1 MLKKNR
7 AIGFAVILLIYLVA
21 GLLGVMVYGLA
32 EPLNN
37 VFLQVL
43 IADVAATVFVYLTGV
58 ILQNA
63 STYDPYWSVAPIVIL
78 PLLMLI
84 SQSFSLPVL
93 LLVGVITFWGL
104 RLTFNWAGTFTN
116 LSEQDWRYDMLKAKF
131 GKLFQLISFLGIN
144 LFPTLVVFGVI
155 CPAIAVILN
164 AAALSHLSVNLLT
177 VLGLLMSL
185 SAVMIQ
191 LVTDRQLH
199 EFRRTNKQKGKII
212 DIGLWKYSRHP
223 NYFGEILMWWG
234 VYVVLVSLFP
244 NLWLFGIGAFVNN
257 LMFMFISIPMA
268 EKKLASTKKNFAE
281 YQRTTSVLI
290 PWPRRK
296 LAEKDESTEASHS

>member
-7 AIGFAVILLIYLVA
+7 AIGFAVILLIYLLA
-21 GLLGVMVYGLA
+21 GLLGVTVYGAAAYLH
-32 EPLNN
+32 N
-37 VFLQVL
+37 VYLQVL
-43 IADVAATVFVYLTGV
+43 LSDVAATLFVYLTGV
-58 ILQNA
+58 ILKN
-63 STYDPYWSVAPIVIL
+63 SSVYDPYWSVAPIVIL
-78 PLLMLI
+78 PLLMLAN
-84 SQSFSLPVL
+84 QSFSLPVL

-131 GKLFQLISFLGIN
+131 GKWYQLISFVGIN
-144 LFPTLVVFGVI
+144 LFPTLVVFGVM

-164 AAALSHLSVNLLT
+164 AASIAPLQLNLLA

-185 SAVMIQ
+185 SAVLIQ

-199 EFRRTNKQKGKII
+199 QFRATNTVKGKII
-212 DIGLWKYSRHP
+212 DVGLWKYSRHP

-244 NLWLFGIGAFVNN
+244 SLWLFVIGAFVNN

-268 EKKLASTKKNFAE
+268 EKRLAMTKKNFAE

-296 LAEKDESTEASHS
+296 TSAEDESVEATHS

>member
-1 MLKKNR
+1 MLQKNR

-21 GLLGVMVYGLA
+21 GLLGVMVYGA
-32 EPLNN
+32 ISMLNN

-43 IADVAATVFVYLTGV
+43 LADIAATVFVYLMGV

-78 PLLMLI
+78 PLLMLV

-164 AAALSHLSVNLLT
+164 AAPLGHLSLNLLT

-185 SAVMIQ
+185 SAVVIE

-199 EFRRTNKQKGKII
+199 EFRSTNMQKGRII
-212 DIGLWKYSRHP
+212 DVGLWKYSRHP

-234 VYVVLVSLFP
+234 VYVVLISLFP

-268 EKKLASTKKNFAE
+268 EKRLALTKKNFPE

-296 LAEKDESTEASHS
+296 LSDKDESVEATRS